1 MGPRKGGKGSKI
13 YVTELVIAI
22 NKQGLVPVRTRTPW
36 ETVENVSELL
46 LWRRGQWVID
56 TPSPILVGWGLSIE
70 ATCIPSPCH
79 SEVPSTQIEGAV
91 IGSGLLK
98 TTWGRNAETQLV
110 PDEWCYQCPGN
121 WAPASMRSQVGLG
134 HKNCLPLLARDGGLE
149 HGLSCLLKPWSW
161 AVSLKLGIEG
171 AQTTCGENVR
181 KHYSRTKS
189 GKKKKKRCLVTI
201 SRQRK
206 EACWVTKLKNHCTS
220 VEPEICFLTTSAIS

>member
-1 MGPRKGGKGSKI
+1 M
-13 YVTELVIAI
+13 
-22 NKQGLVPVRTRTPW
+22 
-36 ETVENVSELL
+36 SELL

-70 ATCIPSPCH
+70 ATCIPSPCR
-79 SEVPSTQIEGAV
+79 SELPSTQIEGAV

-201 SRQRK
+201 SRQWK